1 MLVYSLMINGSY
13 TETKVK
19 VEILRDMFVR
29 SRGVWFGFAENMF
42 MFCLAKFRKHV
53 FSEDDCHPS
62 LNLHSFTNIGW
73 SLRLLEKTWQQ
84 LFL

>member
-1 MLVYSLMINGSY
+1 MEYGLDLL
-13 TETKVK
+13 EKC
-19 VEILRDMFVR
+19 LR
-29 SRGVWFGFAENMF
+29 FARRNPENMS
-42 MFCLAKFRKHV
+42 